1 MTNVAIDTP
10 IIIGTAAEL
19 EPILSADLP
28 VLLYV
33 YAGES
38 LRGDVRIEIDQ
49 TAKQYAGRLLVV
61 KADTSQAPEVA
72 QFFELNKHPV
82 LISWANGAVVARRPR
97 PWGTDVKGMVE
108 ELAKLIP
115 ASAVVAVPVEEQAE
129 AKAVVESK
137 PIKVTDTTF
146 EAEVL
151 NSPLPVLVDFWADWC
166 GPCKQIA
173 PILEKLAKE
182 FAGKIRIAKVDVDRN
197 PQLQNA
203 FQVMSIPTLMF
214 VKSGKIVGQQA
225 GALPEHIMRDAI
237 NQLINLKVPA

>member
-10 IIIGTAAEL
+10 ITIGTAAEL
-19 EPILSADLP
+19 ETILSAALP

-38 LRGDVRIEIDQ
+38 LRGDVRTEIDQ
-49 TAKQYAGRLLVV
+49 TAKNYAGRMLVV

-72 QFFELNKHPV
+72 EYFELNKHPV

-115 ASAVVAVPVEEQAE
+115 VTAVVPAPAEE
-129 AKAVVESK
+129 KAVVESK
-137 PIKVTDTTF
+137 PIKVTDATF

-151 NSPLPVLVDFWADWC
+151 NSQLPVLVDFWADWC

-182 FAGKIRIAKVDVDRN
+182 FAGKIRIAKVDVDHN

-225 GALPEHIMRDAI
+225 GALPEHILRDAI